1 MLKRNILRII
11 IVLVL
16 LLNFNS
22 ILVKAH
28 SGRTDSSGGHYNRS
42 TGEYHYH
49 NNGYTEIAENNEK
62 IDWRSF
68 TIKDLSR
75 DELESMHEENTR
87 GLVAELEKNKQLENR
102 IGEIEKELEKIK
114 SENDDYLKKIEE
126 SDITIISLGDRNDNL
141 VFQRNVILSILII
154 IIIRRLAIN
163 NKDKN

>member
-87 GLVAELEKNKQLENR
+87 GLVAELEKNKQLEDR